1 MNYSKPHD
9 KCPHCGVELRKHLG
23 LRCYPATDLELHK
36 MRRAREQGKAP
47 KISWYHPP
55 KLPPAFKPDL
65 SQQFPPSVR
74 AMFTRQ
80 SDPSLDWTFPTAND
94 NLADYIREFESLNN
108 LVPVPV
114 TWVKTDGNFA

>member
-1 MNYSKPHD
+1 MSYSKLHD
-9 KCPHCGVELRKHLG
+9 KCQHCGVELRKHSG
-23 LRCYPATDLELHK
+23 FRCYPATALELHK

-47 KISWYHPP
+47 KISWYHSP
-55 KLPPAFKPDL
+55 KLPPAFEPDMK
-65 SQQFPPSVR
+65 QAFPAFVR
-74 AMFTRQ
+74 SLFTRQ
-80 SDPSLDWTFPTAND
+80 SDPFLEWNLPEAD